1 VANPRVLA
9 HYAFAMDDSR
19 ARDSSCEL
27 PLAEFAFPGPLRD
40 QLVDAILT
48 GRKTS
53 TTSLAH
59 EYEMNG
65 EALPH
70 CGQRFAIVD
79 SSDRRVAIIE
89 VTSVLVVALGEVDL
103 AHAVDEGE
111 GHTTLAAWRA
121 GHEVFWR
128 SAAMSGEP
136 SDATFTVDDTTPV
149 VLERFTLVERLT

>member
-1 VANPRVLA
+1 
-9 HYAFAMDDSR
+9 MDE
-19 ARDSSCEL
+19 ARGRESSPEL
-27 PLAEFAFPGPLRD
+27 PLAEFAFPGSRRD
-40 QLVDAILT
+40 RLVDAILT

-59 EYEMNG
+59 EYEMSG
-65 EALPH
+65 EALPQR
-70 CGQRFAIVD
+70 GQRFVVVD

-89 VTSVLVVALGEVDL
+89 VTAVAVVALGEVDL

-128 SAAMSGEP
+128 SAEMF
-136 SDATFTVDDTTPV
+136 SDQSDSTFTVDDTTPV